1 MAKTK
6 FFKKTDQTPVNLKK
20 LLFPLALLLPIAAQA
35 QSISQSQ
42 IEQFKNMPRAQQEAL
57 AGQYG
62 VDIDTITGSNG
73 TQNQRPQ
80 NVNVVEPVNTTPDQ
94 EQQKAWEEAEKE
106 QELDRK
112 NGGLKP
118 FGYELFAG
126 SPTTFAP
133 VTEIPIPNDY
143 TLGPGDVLQ
152 VQLWGKENQQLELP
166 ISRDGTISFPQSG
179 PQVVAGLSFDEA
191 RQQIKKRVSEQYI
204 GVQASVALGELRSM
218 RVFVLGEAR
227 NAGSY
232 TVSSL
237 STITNALYVSGGI
250 QRTGS
255 LRQIQHKRDGELIGE
270 LDLYDLLLKGD
281 TSNDTRLQP
290 GDVIFIPS
298 VGDRVGIDGEVYRP
312 ALYELKNKTNL
323 QELVKLAGGLT
334 PQAYPQLIRIERN
347 NDDFLRIIAEAN
359 LTTPKGK
366 QAVVKPG
373 DRIDVASI
381 SDITGQYVEVKGAA
395 TRPGRFAWVP
405 GMRVSSVI
413 KSLDS
418 DLLQEAD
425 KRYAAIVRT
434 DPATDHVSV
443 INLRLREALN
453 NPGGINDS
461 TLQEK
466 DQLLIFA
473 DEGKVSAKSLG
484 QSESESD
491 SDSGSD
497 RDQDQDRMQ
506 RQNGRTAETR
516 EQNSVNQDQSQ
527 RRDGRSLESEKP
539 AYSRFSRETLFAP
552 VLARLKSQ
560 AKPGAPQQT
569 IEVTGPVRYP
579 GEYPL
584 PASEQVAD
592 AIYVAGGLKDSASL
606 YTAELA
612 RFSVNEEGTG
622 QTSILDLNLQAVIK
636 GQASVSLQSRD
647 RLLIKSIPEFAQAKT
662 IELNG
667 EVRYPG
673 QYTVPNGETL
683 RDVIKRA
690 GGLTDNAFPEG
701 AIFTREKLRQREAQ
715 RLQEAEE
722 RLQGDLLGVQ
732 LEGDGIGGKNAE
744 RTQQV
749 EGLLE
754 DVQSA
759 RPVGRMVINLAD
771 VVASDVYQPILLQD
785 GDRLTVP
792 FTPQSVS
799 VFGEVQFPTS
809 HLHTKGLTVDDYL
822 DRSGGPT
829 RQADEGRVYVVK
841 ADGSVML
848 PEKSRWFGGRSQ
860 QLSVGDTIIVPIDVD
875 RLNQLELWTN
885 VSQIV
890 YQIALGAAAVVNL

>member
-1 MAKTK
+1 MS
-6 FFKKTDQTPVNLKK
+6 
-20 LLFPLALLLPIAAQA
+20 LALVLPVTTAA

-42 IEQFKNMPRAQQEAL
+42 IEQFKSMPRAQQEAL
-57 AGQYG
+57 ARQYG
-62 VDIDTITGSNG
+62 VDLDSIAGSASQ
-73 TQNQRPQ
+73 QNQRPQ
-80 NVNVVEPVNTTPDQ
+80 NVSVVEPVD
-94 EQQKAWEEAEKE
+94 AISDEERERARKEKQTNE
-106 QELDRK
+106 ERDRK

-118 FGYELFAG
+118 FGYDLFAG

-143 TLGPGDVLQ
+143 TLGPGDVLR

-166 ISRDGTISFPQSG
+166 VSRDGTISFPQSG
-179 PQVVAGLSFDEA
+179 PQTIAGLSFDEA
-191 RQQIKKRVSEQYI
+191 RSQIKKLVSEQYI
-204 GVQASVALGELRSM
+204 GVQASVSLGELRSM

-250 QRTGS
+250 KRTGS
-255 LRQIQHKRDGELIGE
+255 LRRIQHKRDGKLIGE
-270 LDLYDLLLKGD
+270 LDLYDLLLAGD
-281 TSNDTRLQP
+281 TSNDNRLQP
-290 GDVIFIPS
+290 GDVIFIPP
-298 VGDRVGIDGEVYRP
+298 VGDRVGIEGEVYRP
-312 ALYELKNKTNL
+312 ALYELKNGTNL
-323 QELVKLAGGLT
+323 QELVDLSGGLT
-334 PQAYPQLIRIERN
+334 PQAYPQLVRIERN

-359 LTTPKGK
+359 FTTPKGK
-366 QAVVKPG
+366 QAKVKPG
-373 DRIDVASI
+373 DRIEVASI

-395 TRPGRFAWVP
+395 TRPGRYAWVP

-413 KSLDS
+413 RSLDN
-418 DLLQEAD
+418 DILREAD

-434 DPATDHVSV
+434 DPDTDTVSV

-453 NPGGINDS
+453 NPGGENDIL
-461 TLQEK
+461 LQEK
-466 DQLLIFA
+466 DQFLIFA
-473 DEGKVSAKSLG
+473 DEGKVSARKRDQNDTARKVS
-484 QSESESD
+484 S
-491 SDSGSD
+491 SGNGTDRTNNGDITENED
-497 RDQDQDRMQ
+497 RDY
-506 RQNGRTAETR
+506 G
-516 EQNSVNQDQSQ
+516 
-527 RRDGRSLESEKP
+527 
-539 AYSRFSRETLFAP
+539 RFSREALFAP
-552 VLARLKSQ
+552 VLQRLKAQ

-569 IEVTGPVRYP
+569 IRVTGPVRYP

-584 PASEQVAD
+584 PASRQVAD

-612 RFSVNEEGTG
+612 RFGVDEQGTG
-622 QTSILDLNLQAVIK
+622 KTNIQNLNLKAVME
-636 GQASVSLQSRD
+636 GQVSISLQSRD
-647 RLLIKSIPEFAQAKT
+647 RLLIKSIPEFARAKT

-673 QYTVPNGETL
+673 QYTIRNGETL
-683 RDVIKRA
+683 RDVIQRA
-690 GGLTDNAFPEG
+690 GGLTENAFPEG
-701 AIFTREKLRQREAQ
+701 AVFTREKLRQLEAQ

-732 LEGDGIGGKNAE
+732 LEGDDIGGQGAE

-749 EGLLE
+749 EDLLE

-759 RPVGRMVINLAD
+759 RPVGRMVINLAA
-771 VVASDVYQPILLQD
+771 VVGSDEYQPIRLQD
-785 GDRLTVP
+785 GDRLTIP
-792 FTPQSVS
+792 IIPQSVS

-822 DRSGGPT
+822 ERSGGPT
-829 RQADEGRVYVVK
+829 RQADEDRVYVVK

-860 QLSVGDTIIVPIDVD
+860 QLAPGDTIIVPIDVD
-875 RLNQLELWTN
+875 RLNQLELWSN

-890 YQIALGAAAVVNL
+890 YQMALGAAAVGNL